1 MRTRETMKC
10 SNCDN
15 EVDATF
21 CTNCDATMCEE
32 CCWDII
38 RDKIEKHDQ
47 NS

>member
-21 CTNCDATMCEE
+21 CTNCDATMCDE
-32 CCWDII
+32 CCID
-38 RDKIEKHDQ
+38 DAMEK
-47 NS
+47 SKKYL